1 MVLRMTSI
9 TLFSFGYWGWGNA
22 VPQLV
27 EAIDAVEKSRGYA
40 PPIFA
45 DVRISRA
52 VRAAGFDGNA
62 FEKVVGPARY
72 RWMDGL
78 GNLAIKAG
86 GETRIKEPAAA
97 GELLDLAVE
106 ASKAGRRVVYYCA
119 CQTPCRCHR
128 YLVSK
133 LLLEAARKRAQPVE
147 IVEWPGGEPAAK
159 EIAVALS
166 RPAFDKVRRGAA
178 SVPLPAPVD
187 LAKMAAVPW
196 YSLLAVRPDD
206 EGAAPTWRLVTG
218 PAQYRKSGWALPV
231 YDALDGMSAAAMRAE
246 VMRARED
253 QGYRALVLAAR

>member
-1 MVLRMTSI
+1 MSNIAPI
-9 TLFSFGYWGWGNA
+9 TLFSFGYRGWGNA

-40 PPIFA
+40 PPVFA
-45 DVRISRA
+45 DVRVSRA

-97 GELLDLAVE
+97 GDLLNLAVE
-106 ASKAGRRVVYYCA
+106 ASNAGRRVVYYCA

-147 IVEWPGGEPAAK
+147 IAGQRSEPILLMGASNTARQ
-159 EIAVALS
+159 VQ
-166 RPAFDKVRRGAA
+166 RPARSG
-178 SVPLPAPVD
+178 SGS
-187 LAKMAAVPW
+187 
-196 YSLLAVRPDD
+196 SL
-206 EGAAPTWRLVTG
+206 
-218 PAQYRKSGWALPV
+218 
-231 YDALDGMSAAAMRAE
+231 
-246 VMRARED
+246 
-253 QGYRALVLAAR
+253 